1 MNKDLEQVDIFY
13 KNKKIGTIG
22 YDAINE
28 KSYFLYDDTYL
39 QSKANLFP
47 LVLKRTEQVQVFTY
61 TKNSSFRGLPS
72 VIADSL
78 PDDFG
83 NEIFQNWLK
92 GHNLITEQLTPVHQL
107 AYLGNRA
114 MGALEFKPSKIVN
127 DIHTEIHIEEI
138 ADVLQQVIHN
148 KAHILA
154 KELDDLSLLNI
165 FKLGTSAGGARPK
178 IIISEHKTTGTIYPG
193 DIFISNDYHHWL
205 VKLGL
210 DKNLPYSKEMIEF
223 VYYKLATQVGITMT
237 ECKMIAN
244 KHFATKRFDRVNNQK
259 IHMLTASGMSG
270 IDFKNREHSSYNNL
284 FKLTEVINISKEDVT
299 QLFRRMVF
307 NYVFSNT
314 DDHLKNVSFQYN
326 DTTNDWSLAPAY
338 DITFSRDPLLMFENQ
353 LHALFLNGKKKNI
366 TIDDF
371 LQIAKEHNIKKASK
385 IIQEVVNGI
394 PLWLELANTYKIP
407 KNIANIIQNEF
418 NDFGLLNK
426 Q

>member
-1 MNKDLEQVDIFY
+1 MNKDIEQVDILY

-22 YDAINE
+22 YDANNE
-28 KSYFLYDDTYL
+28 KSYFLFDDAYL
-39 QSKANLFP
+39 QSNANLFP
-47 LVLKRTEQVQVFTY
+47 LVLKRTNQVQVFTN
-61 TKNSSFRGLPS
+61 TKGSSFRGLPS

-83 NEIFQNWLK
+83 NQIFQNWLQ

-114 MGALEFKPSKIVN
+114 MGALEFKPSKISN
-127 DIHTEIHIEEI
+127 DTNAEIHIEEI
-138 ADVLQQVIHN
+138 ADLLQQVINN
-148 KAHILA
+148 KTQVSAT
-154 KELDDLSLLNI
+154 KLDDLSLLNI

-178 IIISEHKTTGTIYPG
+178 IIISEHKTTGKIYPG
-193 DIFISNDYHHWL
+193 DIFTSNDYHHWL

-210 DKNLPYSKEMIEF
+210 DKNLSYSKEIIEF
-223 VYYKLATQVGITMT
+223 IYYKIATQVGITMI

-244 KHFATKRFDRVNNQK
+244 KHFATKRFDRINNQK
-259 IHMLTASGMSG
+259 VHILTASGMSG

-284 FKLTEVINISKEDVT
+284 FKLTEVINLSKEEVT

-314 DDHLKNVSFQYN
+314 DDHLKNFSFQYN
-326 DTTNDWSLAPAY
+326 DATNDWSLAPAY
-338 DITFSRDPLLMFENQ
+338 DITFPRNPLLMFKNQ
-353 LHALFLNGKKKNI
+353 PHALFLNGKKKNI

-385 IIQEVVNGI
+385 IIQEVVKSI
-394 PLWLELANTYKIP
+394 PLWTELANTYKIP
-407 KNIANIIQNEF
+407 KNIADSIQNEF
-418 NDFGLLNK
+418 NNFGL
-426 Q
+426 